1 MNEDFDKRVRE
12 EALFLVS
19 SSREYIKKLDIF
31 LEKLKVEDFL
41 KTLEQL
47 HRAFGEI
54 LGLTK
59 YMQENMD
66 KFKDIYYSVMEEM
79 QKILQ
84 YTFNITESFIKEL
97 KKRLNNASYP

>member
-1 MNEDFDKRVRE
+1 MNEKFDERVRE

-19 SSREYIKKLDIF
+19 SARDYLKKLNTF
-31 LEKLKVEDFL
+31 LEKLKIEDFM

-66 KFKDIYYSVMEEM
+66 KFSETYYSVMNEM
-79 QKILQ
+79 QLILQ
-84 YTFNITESFIKEL
+84 ETFNITESFIREL
-97 KKRLNNASYP
+97 KKRINNVS